1 MLLPEGGREFA
12 RACEFKLLPNCKG
25 LVTDTATI
33 LMQEECAC
41 AIGTAMGVP
50 LLGCA
55 PTSHTFDA
63 YSTAVEP
70 FSCSFSRPMTHAA
83 GPALLIAILLLLSGD
98 AAVAVP
104 PSTLFANPNGQ
115 APQLELQQAAET
127 CAEFKE
133 LYANIDADLAR
144 WKEDGIPLELM
155 QQTIAEHTTRKGG
168 QKGIAVAFLN
178 GKAYLLDEPNLTVVG
193 HHANLLFMYMRLM
206 VHLEQ
211 TFRMPDVVRFLGR
224 QDAAACELLGCAKR

>member
-1 MLLPEGGREFA
+1 
-12 RACEFKLLPNCKG
+12 
-25 LVTDTATI
+25 
-33 LMQEECAC
+33 
-41 AIGTAMGVP
+41 
-50 LLGCA
+50 
-55 PTSHTFDA
+55 
-63 YSTAVEP
+63 
-70 FSCSFSRPMTHAA
+70 MTHAA
-83 GPALLIAILLLLSGD
+83 GQALLIAILLLLSGD
-98 AAVAVP
+98 AAVAIP
-104 PSTLFANPNGQ
+104 PSTLFANPNGP
-115 APQLELQQAAET
+115 APQLEPQQAAET

-168 QKGIAVAFLN
+168 QKGIAVAFLD
-178 GKAYLLDEPNLTVVG
+178 GKAYLLDEPNLTGVG

-224 QDAAACELLGCAKR
+224 QAAAACELLGRMRKEIGGPTAQAQEVGSCSLACQSAAANAVGSATRQYRTALVQLLLPT